1 MIKENDW
8 NDMSNKK
15 DENMSKLIKAYMHK
29 DRGILAA
36 FLFIIILSA
45 LILQTG
51 LFLRSYEERYDR
63 MASEN
68 LMGDGGSF
76 FVGDEDEVRR
86 ILDDIPEVED
96 YCIQLTVMPSDFN
109 FRKNDS
115 QKDKK
120 LDSTMYFNMDSYI
133 KLNDVDFIA
142 GDESIKENYI
152 YLNVYTAYYNGLRVG
167 DTMHISSENFGDYD
181 LKVAGIYEDLLI
193 GNPYSYLSVIVDD
206 VTYKKLSER
215 ADELEASGT
224 EYAKYHFMFYS
235 LKEGTDAD
243 DGLKVINDSLAEK
256 GIASSGY
263 TSKLLKAGYI
273 SVVNIISAFMT
284 SFSVIIMA
292 ICFIMIIFT
301 INNNIERDI
310 RNIGALRAVGHTVS
324 QIRTALC
331 LEFLILGGIGTFIGI
346 LIAYLTFPVLEENVI
361 RQVSGMVWE
370 NKFYAG
376 YSFGIIAAFLIV
388 IAVVVYLSTVKVRKL
403 HPATAL
409 RFGLAANFFKKNVL
423 PLSDTKGNLNILLA
437 LKSSM
442 QSMGQNIIIF
452 GIITAVS
459 FLTIFSGVLFY
470 NTKIDMNNFQR
481 ILQGD
486 SPDSYVNLKDMSSD
500 EVKDIIK
507 EISKMDGVTEA
518 YGLSGIDL
526 PAYVNGY
533 ETSFFYTDKPEFVY
547 CGVYEGEMIKE
558 DNEAV
563 LGSITAEKAGVGVGD
578 EIEVKVGD
586 STERFLVTGL
596 QQAVYGM
603 GERIYVT
610 EGGARK
616 LGIDTNYSY
625 IRVRVKDADVRTVDE
640 FNERVSEKLGDVVTE
655 TENHFEQTRSSD
667 NVPVYAVGFVVMII
681 AFMNI
686 IVVIV
691 VIRLLLK
698 SVFVKKE
705 KEFGIK
711 KAVGFTSRQLR
722 IQLALSLIPTCII
735 ASLFG
740 ALLGHYLINPL
751 FELVFKGFGIM
762 KSDLIMQPMLIIL
775 SVIAVSILVFAASY
789 IMSGRM
795 KRVSAYN
802 LIQE

>member
-1 MIKENDW
+1 
-8 NDMSNKK
+8 
-15 DENMSKLIKAYMHK
+15 MSKLFKAYMHK

-51 LFLRSYEERYDR
+51 LFLGSYEKRYDR
-63 MASEN
+63 IADGN
-68 LMGDGGSF
+68 LMGDGGTF
-76 FVGDEDEVRR
+76 FVGEEDEVRS
-86 ILDDIPEVED
+86 ILNDIPELED
-96 YCIQLTVMPSDFN
+96 YCIQQTVMPSDFI

-115 QKDKK
+115 QKEKK

-133 KLNDVDFIA
+133 KINDVDFIA
-142 GDESIKENYI
+142 KDESIKDNYI
-152 YLNVYTAYYNGLRVG
+152 YLNVYTAYYYGLRVG
-167 DTMHISSENFGDYD
+167 DMMHIASENFGDYD

-206 VTYKKLSER
+206 VTHKKLNDR

-235 LKEGTDAD
+235 LKDGTDVD
-243 DGLKVINDSLAEK
+243 EGLKIINDRLAEK
-256 GIASSGY
+256 GIASTGY
-263 TSKLLKAGYI
+263 TAKLLKAGYI

-284 SFSVIIMA
+284 SFSIIIMV

-324 QIRTALC
+324 QIRAALC

-346 LIAYLTFPVLEENVI
+346 LLAYLSFPVLEENVI

-370 NKFYAG
+370 NRFYAG
-376 YSFGIIAAFLIV
+376 YSFGITASFLIV
-388 IAVVVYLSTVKVRKL
+388 IAVVVYLSTVKVRRL

-409 RFGLAANFFKKNVL
+409 RFGLASNSFKKNVL
-423 PLSDTKGNLNILLA
+423 PLSETKGNLNILLA

-500 EVKDIIK
+500 EVHDIIK
-507 EISKMDGVTEA
+507 EISMMDGVTEA
-518 YGLSGIDL
+518 YGLSSIDI

-533 ETSFFYTDKPEFVY
+533 ETSFLYTDRPEFVY
-547 CGVYEGEMIKE
+547 CGVYEGEMVKE

-586 STERFLVTGL
+586 KTERFLVTGL

-610 EGGARK
+610 EGGARR
-616 LGIDTNYSY
+616 LGIDINYSY
-625 IRVRVKDADVRTVDE
+625 IRVRVKDADVKTVDK

-681 AFMNI
+681 ALMNI

-722 IQLALSLIPTCII
+722 IQLALSLIPTCIM

-762 KSDLIMQPMLIIL
+762 KSDLIMKPVLIVL
-775 SVIAVSILVFAASY
+775 SVIAVSLLVFAASY
-789 IMSGRM
+789 ILSGRM